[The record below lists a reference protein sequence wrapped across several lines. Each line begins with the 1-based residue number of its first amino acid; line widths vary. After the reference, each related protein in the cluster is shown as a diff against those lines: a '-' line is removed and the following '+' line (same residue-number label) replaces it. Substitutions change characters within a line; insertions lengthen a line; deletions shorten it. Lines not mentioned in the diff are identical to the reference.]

1 MSPDLFGNPDS
12 IPTGTGG
19 SLGNTR
25 GERAPLAVRMRPE
38 NLEELVGQQHLLGP
52 GAPLRRLV
60 AGQPM
65 SVFLWGPPGVGK
77 TTLASIVSNASGAR
91 FVELSAVTAG
101 VRELRAELDAA
112 KRELERGVSTVLF
125 IDEVHRFSKTQQDAL
140 LPAGGEPDRHTD
152 CRNHGEPQ
160 FFRDLPTAVA
170 FAAAAPQT
178 PDRR

>member
-1 MSPDLFGNPDS
+1 MR
-12 IPTGTGG
+12 
-19 SLGNTR
+19 NTR
-25 GERAPLAVRMRPE
+25 GEGAPLAVRMRPE

-91 FVELSAVTAG
+91 FADLSAVTAG

-112 KRELERGVSTVLF
+112 NWEPERGG
-125 IDEVHRFSKTQQDAL
+125 A
-140 LPAGGEPDRHTD
+140 AG
-152 CRNHGEPQ
+152 
-160 FFRDLPTAVA
+160 V
-170 FAAAAPQT
+170 
-178 PDRR
+178 